1 MIEIEIPNWKKLRLE
16 HLALDIN
23 GTITLD
29 GELIAGVDERL
40 SKLAGQLHIVLI
52 SADTLGTA
60 TTIAQKLG
68 VELHLLDQQQIGAE
82 QKALYVGSLG
92 AHNVVAIG
100 NGANDGAMLYMA
112 GLGIAVLGP
121 EGLAN
126 EAMENADIV
135 ARDIN
140 DALDLLLN
148 TKRLIGSLRGL

>member
-1 MIEIEIPNWKKLRLE
+1 MIEIEVPNWKKLRLE

-29 GELIAGVDERL
+29 GEIIAGVDERL
-40 SKLAGQLHIVLI
+40 KRLGGQLHIVLL

-60 TTIAQKLG
+60 TAVAQQLG
-68 VELHLLDQQQIGAE
+68 VELHLLDKDHIGAE
-82 QKALYVGSLG
+82 QKAIYVGGLG

-100 NGANDGAMLYMA
+100 NGANDGAMLFMA

-135 ARDIN
+135 ARNIT

-148 TKRLIGSLRGL
+148 PMRLIGSLRG

>member
-1 MIEIEIPNWKKLRLE
+1 MIEIEVPNWKRLRLE

-23 GTITLD
+23 GTVTLD

-40 SKLAGQLHIVLI
+40 RKLTQQLHIVLL

-60 TTIAQKLG
+60 TEVAKKLG
-68 VELHLLDQQQIGAE
+68 LELHLLDNLLVGAE
-82 QKALYVGSLG
+82 QKAVYVSRLG

-100 NGANDGAMLYMA
+100 NGANDGAMLFMA
-112 GLGIAVLGP
+112 GLGIAVMGP

-135 ARDIN
+135 ARDITT
-140 DALDLLLN
+140 ALDLLLYP
-148 TKRLIGSLRGL
+148 KRLIGSLRG